1 MYQGHYGLKESPFS
15 IAPDPRF
22 LYLSGRHRE
31 ALAHLL
37 YGVGVGGG
45 FILLTGEVGT
55 GKTTLCRCLLE
66 QLPDNVRLA
75 YVLNPRL
82 SAVELLQT
90 VVDELHI
97 APPDASTSLKA
108 LTDVIAER
116 LLENHRRGL
125 STVLMIDEAQ
135 HLSLDAMEQ
144 VRLLTNLETNEKKL
158 LQIILIGQPELLER
172 LTQPELRQ
180 LAQRITAR
188 YHLLPLN
195 LAEAG
200 AYVLHR
206 LQVAGVQRSPF
217 TGNALRALH
226 YFSGGIPRLINT
238 ISERALLGGY
248 ARTKERIDDAM
259 VRQAARE
266 VLGDLSYAR
275 RAAGRRSPW
284 PWLAAGAML
293 TASAMTLAL
302 WWKPDSAESVQLNEI
317 NNPVAAATPPR
328 HTGGTAPAPGSDEP
342 VASAQASANE
352 MLAGALLGSDAPDR
366 RGDEAAQELFGQW
379 LGDYLPLRD
388 GPFCHYVEQF
398 GLRCET
404 GFADLTLLQSYNL
417 PAALKLLAGERGP
430 FWVTLVALDPQRAVI
445 RFGSREAEL
454 PWAQLQQLWS
464 GEYQL
469 LWQPPTGYARPLA
482 EGMSGPQI
490 IWLSTTLATANG
502 NSVGAASAR
511 FDAALADQIR
521 QFQRTVGLMPD
532 GVAGVQ
538 TLIAVQAQD
547 ERQPRLRAITEP
559 VSDALRNSSP
569 SAATT
574 STTPTTTA
582 TTTEM
587 R

>member
-15 IAPDPRF
+15 IAPDPRY

-82 SAVELLQT
+82 SPVELLQT
-90 VVDELHI
+90 IIDELHI
-97 APPDASTSLKA
+97 APPDAKTSLKA

-125 STVLMIDEAQ
+125 STVLMLDEAQ
-135 HLSLDAMEQ
+135 HLSLEAMEQ
-144 VRLLTNLETNEKKL
+144 VRLLTNLETNDKKL

-172 LTQPELRQ
+172 LAQPELRQ

-195 LAEAG
+195 RDETG

-248 ARTKERIDDAM
+248 AREKDRIDEAM
-259 VRQAARE
+259 VKTAARE
-266 VLGDLSYAR
+266 VLGDLLYVK
-275 RAAGRRSPW
+275 RAAGQRSPW
-284 PWLAAGAML
+284 PWLAAGFLL
-293 TASAMTLAL
+293 TASALAIGV
-302 WWKPDSAESVQLNEI
+302 WWRP
-317 NNPVAAATPPR
+317 
-328 HTGGTAPAPGSDEP
+328 GTAPAVRVEAAAPVSESSTVTPPQATTEP
-342 VASAQASANE
+342 ATDANVT
-352 MLAGALLGSDAPDR
+352 ALVDALVGDGVLDR
-366 RGDEAAQELFGQW
+366 RGDEAARELFAQW
-379 LGDYLPLRD
+379 LGDYDALRD
-388 GPFCHYVEQF
+388 GPLCPYAETQ
-398 GLRCET
+398 GLRCDS
-404 GFADLTLLQSYNL
+404 GFAELRLLKAYNL
-417 PAALKLLAGERGP
+417 PAMLKLLAGERGP
-430 FWVTLVALDPQRAVI
+430 FWVTLIALDDSRAVI
-445 RFGSREAEL
+445 RFGNREAEL
-454 PWAQLQQLWS
+454 PLPQFQQLWS

-469 LWQPPTGYARPLA
+469 LWQPPAGYSRPLT
-482 EGMSGPQI
+482 EGMSGPQV
-490 IWLSTTLATANG
+490 IWLANALATAQG
-502 NSVGAASAR
+502 STAGAVTAR
-511 FDAALADQIR
+511 FDALLAEQVR
-521 QFQRTVGLMPD
+521 QFQRERGLLPD

-538 TLIAVQAQD
+538 TLIAVQAHD
-547 ERQPRLRAITEP
+547 ETQPRL
-559 VSDALRNSSP
+559 ALLP
-569 SAATT
+569 PGWQAE
-574 STTPTTTA
+574 TP
-582 TTTEM
+582 
-587 R
+587 

>member
-15 IAPDPRF
+15 IAPDPRY

-82 SAVELLQT
+82 SPVELLQT
-90 VVDELHI
+90 IIDELRI
-97 APPDASTSLKA
+97 APPDAKTSLKA

-135 HLSLDAMEQ
+135 HLSLEAMEQ
-144 VRLLTNLETNEKKL
+144 VRLLTNLETNDKKL

-172 LTQPELRQ
+172 LAQPELRQ

-195 LAEAG
+195 RDETG

-248 ARTKERIDDAM
+248 AREKDRIDEAM
-259 VRQAARE
+259 VKTAARE
-266 VLGDLSYAR
+266 VLGDLLYVK
-275 RAAGRRSPW
+275 RAAGQRSPW
-284 PWLAAGAML
+284 PWLAAGLML
-293 TASAMTLAL
+293 TASALAIGV
-302 WWKPDSAESVQLNEI
+302 WWRPGEAP
-317 NNPVAAATPPR
+317 PVAANAL
-328 HTGGTAPAPGSDEP
+328 APASAEP
-342 VASAQASANE
+342 QTSMPQTALTQAASEPAADHNLTALVN
-352 MLAGALLGSDAPDR
+352 ALLGDTALDR
-366 RGDEAAQELFGQW
+366 RGDDAARELFAQW
-379 LGDYLPLRD
+379 LGDYDARRD
-388 GPFCHYVEQF
+388 GPMCPYAETQ
-398 GLRCET
+398 GLRCDS
-404 GFADLTLLQSYNL
+404 GFAELRLLKAYNL
-417 PAALKLLAGERGP
+417 PAMLKLLAGERGP
-430 FWVTLVALDPQRAVI
+430 FWVTLIALDDSRAVI
-445 RFGSREAEL
+445 RFGNREAEL
-454 PWAQLQQLWS
+454 PLPQFQQLWS

-469 LWQPPTGYARPLA
+469 LWQPPAGYSRPLT
-482 EGMSGPQI
+482 EGMSGPQV
-490 IWLSTTLATANG
+490 IWLANALATAQG
-502 NSVGAASAR
+502 MTAGAATAR
-511 FDAALADQIR
+511 FDALLAEQVR
-521 QFQRTVGLMPD
+521 QFQRDRGLLPD

-538 TLIAVQAQD
+538 TLIAVQAHD
-547 ERQPRLRAITEP
+547 ETQPRLARLAPGWLAET
-559 VSDALRNSSP
+559 R
-569 SAATT
+569 
-574 STTPTTTA
+574 
-582 TTTEM
+582 
-587 R
+587 

>member
-1 MYQGHYGLKESPFS
+1 MYQGQPIYQDHYGLRETPFS

-66 QLPDNVRLA
+66 QLPENVRLA

-82 SAVELLQT
+82 SPVELLQT
-90 VVDELHI
+90 IIDELHI
-97 APPDASTSLKA
+97 APPDAKTSLKA

-135 HLSLDAMEQ
+135 HLSLEAMEQ

-172 LTQPELRQ
+172 LAQPELRQ

-195 LAEAG
+195 LAETG

-226 YFSGGIPRLINT
+226 YFSAGIPRLINT

-248 ARTKERIDDAM
+248 AREKDRIDEAM
-259 VRQAARE
+259 LRQAARE

-275 RAAGRRSPW
+275 RAAGRRAVW
-284 PWLAAGAML
+284 PWLAAGGGL
-293 TASAMTLAL
+293 LASALALAL
-302 WWKPDSAESVQLNEI
+302 WWSPGGKQPDAARTTATEVARGNTDIVSGNDAAQNSAAPDATTVATGNE
-317 NNPVAAATPPR
+317 A
-328 HTGGTAPAPGSDEP
+328 
-342 VASAQASANE
+342 
-352 MLAGALLGSDAPDR
+352 LALALLGDVAPDR
-366 RGDEAAQELFGQW
+366 RGDLAAQELLTQW
-379 LGDYLPLRD
+379 QGEYEPLRD
-388 GPFCHYVEQF
+388 GPFCSHVEQYR
-398 GLRCET
+398 LRCES
-404 GFADLTLLQSYNL
+404 GFADLALLKTYNT
-417 PAALKLLAGERGP
+417 PASLKLLAGERGP
-430 FWVTLVALDPQRAVI
+430 FWVSLVGMTEQRALI
-445 RFGSREAEL
+445 RFGQREAEL
-454 PWAQLQQLWS
+454 SLPQLQQLWS

-469 LWQPPTGYARPLA
+469 LWQPPNGYSRPLS

-490 IWLSTTLATANG
+490 IWLATALASANG
-502 NSVGAASAR
+502 GTAGAASAR
-511 FDAALADQIR
+511 FDNAMKLQVQ
-521 QFQRTVGLMPD
+521 QFQREHGLMPD

-538 TLIAVQAQD
+538 TLIAVQAND
-547 ERQPRLRAITEP
+547 ERQPRLHVPALP
-559 VSDALRNSSP
+559 SQNLSDAGGNAP
-569 SAATT
+569 AAQL
-574 STTPTTTA
+574 SYSV
-582 TTTEM
+582 ES

>member
-15 IAPDPRF
+15 IAPDPRY

-82 SAVELLQT
+82 SPVELLQT
-90 VVDELHI
+90 ILDELRI
-97 APPDASTSLKA
+97 APPDAKTSLKA

-135 HLSLDAMEQ
+135 HLSLEAMEQ
-144 VRLLTNLETNEKKL
+144 VRLLTNLETNDKKL

-172 LTQPELRQ
+172 LAQPELRQ

-195 LAEAG
+195 RDETG

-248 ARTKERIDDAM
+248 AREKDRIDEAM
-259 VRQAARE
+259 VKTAARE
-266 VLGDLSYAR
+266 VLGDLLYVK
-275 RAAGRRSPW
+275 RAAGQRSPW
-284 PWLAAGAML
+284 PWLAAGLLL
-293 TASAMTLAL
+293 TASALAIGV
-302 WWKPDSAESVQLNEI
+302 WWRPGEVQ
-317 NNPVAAATPPR
+317 PVAANAL
-328 HTGGTAPAPGSDEP
+328 APASAEP
-342 VASAQASANE
+342 QTSMPQTALKQAASEPAADHNVTALVN
-352 MLAGALLGSDAPDR
+352 ALLGDTALDR
-366 RGDEAAQELFGQW
+366 RGDDAARELFAQW
-379 LGDYLPLRD
+379 LGDYDALRD
-388 GPFCHYVEQF
+388 GPMCPYAETQ
-398 GLRCET
+398 GLRCES
-404 GFADLTLLQSYNL
+404 GFAELRLLKAYNL
-417 PAALKLLAGERGP
+417 PAMLKLLAGERGP
-430 FWVTLVALDPQRAVI
+430 FWVTLIALDDSRAVI
-445 RFGSREAEL
+445 RFGNREAEL
-454 PWAQLQQLWS
+454 PLPQFQQLWS

-469 LWQPPTGYARPLA
+469 LWQPPAGYSRPLT
-482 EGMSGPQI
+482 EGMSGPQV
-490 IWLSTTLATANG
+490 IWLANALATAQG
-502 NSVGAASAR
+502 MTAGAATAR
-511 FDAALADQIR
+511 FDALLAEQVR
-521 QFQRTVGLMPD
+521 QFQRDRGLLPD

-538 TLIAVQAQD
+538 TLIAVQAHD
-547 ERQPRLRAITEP
+547 ETQPRLARLAPGWLAET
-559 VSDALRNSSP
+559 R
-569 SAATT
+569 
-574 STTPTTTA
+574 
-582 TTTEM
+582 
-587 R
+587 

>member
-15 IAPDPRF
+15 IAPDPRY

-82 SAVELLQT
+82 SPVELLQT
-90 VVDELHI
+90 LIDELRI
-97 APPDASTSLKA
+97 APPDAKTSLKA
-108 LTDVIAER
+108 LTDAIAER

-135 HLSLDAMEQ
+135 HLSLEAMEQ
-144 VRLLTNLETNEKKL
+144 VRLLTNLETNDKKL

-172 LTQPELRQ
+172 LAQPELRQ

-195 LAEAG
+195 RDETG

-248 ARTKERIDDAM
+248 AREKDRIDEAM
-259 VRQAARE
+259 VKTAARE
-266 VLGDLSYAR
+266 VLGDLLYVK
-275 RAAGRRSPW
+275 RAAGQRSPW
-284 PWLAAGAML
+284 PWLAAGLLL
-293 TASAMTLAL
+293 TASALAIGI
-302 WWKPDSAESVQLNEI
+302 WWRPGEAPSVAANALVPASAEAQM
-317 NNPVAAATPPR
+317 ATPQ
-328 HTGGTAPAPGSDEP
+328 TALP
-342 VASAQASANE
+342 QASESVTDANVTA
-352 MLAGALLGSDAPDR
+352 LLNALLGDTALDR
-366 RGDEAAQELFGQW
+366 RGDEAARELFAQW
-379 LGDYLPLRD
+379 LGDYDALRD
-388 GPFCHYVEQF
+388 GPMCPYAETQ
-398 GLRCET
+398 GLRCES
-404 GFADLTLLQSYNL
+404 GFAELRLLQAYNL
-417 PAALKLLAGERGP
+417 PAMLKLLAGERGP
-430 FWVTLVALDPQRAVI
+430 FWVTLIALDDSRAVI
-445 RFGSREAEL
+445 RFGNREAEL
-454 PWAQLQQLWS
+454 PLPQFQQLWS
-464 GEYQL
+464 GEFQL
-469 LWQPPTGYARPLA
+469 LWQPPAGYSRPLT
-482 EGMSGPQI
+482 EGMSGPQV
-490 IWLSTTLATANG
+490 IWLANALATAQG
-502 NSVGAASAR
+502 MTAGAATAR
-511 FDAALADQIR
+511 FDALLAEQVR
-521 QFQRTVGLMPD
+521 QFQRERGLLPD

-538 TLIAVQAQD
+538 TLIAVQAHD
-547 ERQPRLRAITEP
+547 ETQPRLARLAPGWLAET
-559 VSDALRNSSP
+559 R
-569 SAATT
+569 
-574 STTPTTTA
+574 
-582 TTTEM
+582 
-587 R
+587 

>member
-15 IAPDPRF
+15 IAPDPRY

-66 QLPDNVRLA
+66 QLPENVRLA

-82 SAVELLQT
+82 SPVELLQT
-90 VVDELHI
+90 ILDELRI
-97 APPDASTSLKA
+97 APPDAKTSLKA

-144 VRLLTNLETNEKKL
+144 VRLLTNLETNDKKL

-172 LTQPELRQ
+172 LAQPELRQ

-195 LAEAG
+195 RDETG

-248 ARTKERIDDAM
+248 AREKDRLDEAM
-259 VRQAARE
+259 VKTAARE
-266 VLGDLSYAR
+266 VLGDLLYVK
-275 RAAGRRSPW
+275 RAAGQRSPW
-284 PWLAAGAML
+284 PWLAAGLLL
-293 TASAMTLAL
+293 TSSALAIGL
-302 WWKPDSAESVQLNEI
+302 WWKPDAEPQ
-317 NNPVAAATPPR
+317 AAMSNA
-328 HTGGTAPAPGSDEP
+328 TAPAAA
-342 VASAQASANE
+342 ASQMAALPQPATAAEQNV
-352 MLAGALLGSDAPDR
+352 MALVNALLGDTALDR
-366 RGDEAAQELFGQW
+366 RGDEAARELIAQW
-379 LGDYLPLRD
+379 LGDYDALRD
-388 GPFCHYVEQF
+388 GPFCPYAETQ
-398 GLRCET
+398 GLRCES
-404 GFADLTLLQSYNL
+404 GFAELGLLKTYNL
-417 PAALKLLAGERGP
+417 PAMLKLLAGERGP
-430 FWVTLVALDPQRAVI
+430 FWVTLIALDDSRAVI
-445 RFGSREAEL
+445 RFGNREAEL
-454 PWAQLQQLWS
+454 PLVQFQQLWS

-469 LWQPPTGYARPLA
+469 LWQPPPAYSRPLS
-482 EGMSGPQI
+482 EGMSGPQV
-490 IWLSTTLATANG
+490 IWLANALANAQGLTA
-502 NSVGAASAR
+502 GAATAR
-511 FDAALADQIR
+511 FDALLAEQVR
-521 QFQRTVGLMPD
+521 QFQRERGLLPD

-538 TLIAVQAQD
+538 TLIAVQAHD
-547 ERQPRLRAITEP
+547 ETQPRLARL
-559 VSDALRNSSP
+559 ALGWQ
-569 SAATT
+569 AE
-574 STTPTTTA
+574 TP
-582 TTTEM
+582 
-587 R
+587 

>member
-66 QLPDNVRLA
+66 QLPENVRLA

-82 SAVELLQT
+82 SPVELLQT
-90 VVDELHI
+90 IIDELRI
-97 APPDASTSLKA
+97 APPDAKTSLKA

-135 HLSLDAMEQ
+135 HLSLEAMEQ
-144 VRLLTNLETNEKKL
+144 VRLLTNLETNDKKL

-172 LTQPELRQ
+172 LAQPELRQ

-195 LAEAG
+195 RDETG

-226 YFSGGIPRLINT
+226 YYSGGIPRLINT

-248 ARTKERIDDAM
+248 AREKDRIDEAM
-259 VRQAARE
+259 MKIAARE
-266 VLGDLSYAR
+266 VLGDLLYFK
-275 RAAGRRSPW
+275 RASGERSPW
-284 PWLAAGAML
+284 PWLAAGCLM
-293 TASAMTLAL
+293 TASAVALAL
-302 WWKPDSAESVQLNEI
+302 WWPSGTEPLAATAKVSEPAAAAPAT
-317 NNPVAAATPPR
+317 NNATPPPPD
-328 HTGGTAPAPGSDEP
+328 PAMAGLE
-342 VASAQASANE
+342 A
-352 MLAGALLGSDAPDR
+352 LATALLGSTEPDR
-366 RGDEAAQELFGQW
+366 RGDAAAQELFAQW
-379 LGDYLPLRD
+379 LGDYQPLRD
-388 GPFCHYVEQF
+388 GPFCSHVEAF
-398 GLRCET
+398 GLRCES
-404 GFADLTLLQSYNL
+404 GFADQQLLLTYNL
-417 PAALKLLAGERGP
+417 PAALKFYGGERGP
-430 FWVTLVALDPQRAVI
+430 FWVTLIALDAQRAVV
-445 RFGSREAEL
+445 RFGNREAEL
-454 PWAQLQQLWS
+454 PLAQFQQLWS

-469 LWQPPTGYARPLA
+469 LWQPPSGYSRPLA
-482 EGMSGPQI
+482 EGASGPQV
-490 IWLSTTLATANG
+490 IWLANALATFNG
-502 NSVGAASAR
+502 GTAGAVSAR
-511 FDAALADQIR
+511 FDALLAEQVR
-521 QFQRTVGLMPD
+521 TFQRERGLMPD

-547 ERQPRLRAITEP
+547 AHQPRL
-559 VSDALRNSSP
+559 
-569 SAATT
+569 AA
-574 STTPTTTA
+574 PLLATA
-582 TTTEM
+582 AETL
-587 R
+587 

>member
-66 QLPDNVRLA
+66 QLPENVRLA

-82 SAVELLQT
+82 SPVELLQT
-90 VVDELHI
+90 LLDELRI

-135 HLSLDAMEQ
+135 HLSLEAMEQ

-172 LTQPELRQ
+172 LAQPELRQ

-195 LAEAG
+195 RDETG

-226 YFSGGIPRLINT
+226 YYSGGIPRLINT

-248 ARTKERIDDAM
+248 AREKDRIDEAM
-259 VRQAARE
+259 MKIAARE
-266 VLGDLSYAR
+266 VLGDLLYFK
-275 RAAGRRSPW
+275 RASGERSPW
-284 PWLAAGAML
+284 PWLTAGFLL
-293 TASAMTLAL
+293 TASAVALAL
-302 WWKPDSAESVQLNEI
+302 WWPNDKG
-317 NNPVAAATPPR
+317 AAATVP
-328 HTGGTAPAPGSDEP
+328 EP
-342 VASAQASANE
+342 VAQTASVAVAPSTATMAAPVEPSAASLEA
-352 MLAGALLGSDAPDR
+352 LTSALLGDSEPDR
-366 RGDEAAQELFGQW
+366 RGDAAAQELFAQW
-379 LGDYLPLRD
+379 LGEYQPLRD
-388 GPFCHYVEQF
+388 GPFCTHVEAF
-398 GLRCET
+398 ALRCES
-404 GFADLTLLQSYNL
+404 GFADQQLLLTYNL
-417 PAALKLLAGERGP
+417 PASLKFLGGERGP
-430 FWVTLVALDPQRAVI
+430 FWVTLIALDAQRAVV
-445 RFGSREAEL
+445 RFGNREAEL
-454 PWAQLQQLWS
+454 PLAQFQQLWS
-464 GEYQL
+464 GEYLL
-469 LWQPPTGYARPLA
+469 LWQPPNGYSRPLA
-482 EGMSGPQI
+482 EGASGPQV
-490 IWLSTTLATANG
+490 IWLANALATVDGGTA
-502 NSVGAASAR
+502 GAVSAR
-511 FDAALADQIR
+511 FDALLAEQVR
-521 QFQRTVGLMPD
+521 NFQRERGLMPD

-538 TLIAVQAQD
+538 TLIALQAQD
-547 ERQPRLRAITEP
+547 AHQPRLAP
-559 VSDALRNSSP
+559 LM
-569 SAATT
+569 
-574 STTPTTTA
+574 TTA
-582 TTTEM
+582 AEM
-587 R
+587 P

>member
-15 IAPDPRF
+15 IAPDPRY

-82 SAVELLQT
+82 SPVELLQT
-90 VVDELHI
+90 ILDELRI
-97 APPDASTSLKA
+97 APPDAKTSLKA

-135 HLSLDAMEQ
+135 HLSLEAMEQ
-144 VRLLTNLETNEKKL
+144 VRLLTNLETNDKKL

-172 LTQPELRQ
+172 LAQPELRQ

-195 LAEAG
+195 RDETG

-248 ARTKERIDDAM
+248 AREKDRIDEAM
-259 VRQAARE
+259 VKTAARE
-266 VLGDLSYAR
+266 VLGDLLYVK
-275 RAAGRRSPW
+275 RAAGQRSPW
-284 PWLAAGAML
+284 PWLAAGLLL
-293 TASAMTLAL
+293 TASALAIGV
-302 WWKPDSAESVQLNEI
+302 WWRPGEVQ
-317 NNPVAAATPPR
+317 PVAANAL
-328 HTGGTAPAPGSDEP
+328 APASAEPQTSMPQTSMPQTALTQAASEP
-342 VASAQASANE
+342 VADHNLTALVN
-352 MLAGALLGSDAPDR
+352 ALLGDTALDR
-366 RGDEAAQELFGQW
+366 RGDDAARELFAQW
-379 LGDYLPLRD
+379 LGDYDALRD
-388 GPFCHYVEQF
+388 GPMCPYAETQ
-398 GLRCET
+398 GLRCES
-404 GFADLTLLQSYNL
+404 GFAELRLLKAYNL
-417 PAALKLLAGERGP
+417 PAMLKLLAGERGP
-430 FWVTLVALDPQRAVI
+430 FWVTLIALDDNRAVI
-445 RFGSREAEL
+445 RFGNREAEL
-454 PWAQLQQLWS
+454 PLPQFQQLWS

-469 LWQPPTGYARPLA
+469 LWQPPAGYSRPLT
-482 EGMSGPQI
+482 EGMSGPQV
-490 IWLSTTLATANG
+490 IWLANALATAQG
-502 NSVGAASAR
+502 MTAGAATAR
-511 FDAALADQIR
+511 FDALLAEQVR
-521 QFQRTVGLMPD
+521 QFQRDRGLLPD

-538 TLIAVQAQD
+538 TLIAVQAHD
-547 ERQPRLRAITEP
+547 ETQPRLARLAPGWLAET
-559 VSDALRNSSP
+559 R
-569 SAATT
+569 
-574 STTPTTTA
+574 
-582 TTTEM
+582 
-587 R
+587 

>member
-1 MYQGHYGLKESPFS
+1 MTCQPKLSTEACQPMYQGHYGLKESPFS

-66 QLPDNVRLA
+66 QLPENVRLA
-75 YVLNPRL
+75 YVLNSRL
-82 SAVELLQT
+82 SPVELLQT
-90 VVDELHI
+90 IIDELRI
-97 APPDASTSLKA
+97 APPDAKTSLKA

-135 HLSLDAMEQ
+135 HLSLEAMEQ
-144 VRLLTNLETNEKKL
+144 VRLLTNLETNDKKL

-172 LTQPELRQ
+172 LAQPELRQ

-195 LAEAG
+195 RDETG

-226 YFSGGIPRLINT
+226 YYSGGIPRLINT

-248 ARTKERIDDAM
+248 AREKDRIDEAM
-259 VRQAARE
+259 MKIAARE
-266 VLGDLSYAR
+266 VLGDLLYFK
-275 RAAGRRSPW
+275 RASGERSPW
-284 PWLAAGAML
+284 PWLAAGCLM
-293 TASAMTLAL
+293 TASAVALAL
-302 WWKPDSAESVQLNEI
+302 WWPSATEPLATTATVSEPAAAAPAT
-317 NNPVAAATPPR
+317 NNATPPPPD
-328 HTGGTAPAPGSDEP
+328 PAIAGLE
-342 VASAQASANE
+342 A
-352 MLAGALLGSDAPDR
+352 LATALLGSTEPDR
-366 RGDEAAQELFGQW
+366 RGDAAAQELFAQW
-379 LGDYLPLRD
+379 LGDYQPLRD
-388 GPFCHYVEQF
+388 GPFCSFVEAF
-398 GLRCET
+398 GLRCES
-404 GFADLTLLQSYNL
+404 GFADQQLLLTYNL
-417 PAALKLLAGERGP
+417 PAALKFYGGERGP
-430 FWVTLVALDPQRAVI
+430 FWVTLIALDAQRAVV
-445 RFGSREAEL
+445 RFGNREAEL
-454 PWAQLQQLWS
+454 PLAQFQQLWS

-469 LWQPPTGYARPLA
+469 LWQPPSGYSRPLA
-482 EGMSGPQI
+482 EGASGPQV
-490 IWLSTTLATANG
+490 IWLANALATFNG
-502 NSVGAASAR
+502 GTAGAVSAR
-511 FDAALADQIR
+511 FDALLAEQVR
-521 QFQRTVGLMPD
+521 TFQRERGLMPD

-547 ERQPRLRAITEP
+547 AQQPRL
-559 VSDALRNSSP
+559 
-569 SAATT
+569 AAPLLATAAE
-574 STTPTTTA
+574 TP
-582 TTTEM
+582 
-587 R
+587 